1 MKILYVMFSFT
12 TGGMEK
18 LQVDTCNAMIKRNHE
33 VSLCIINNLYSS
45 EMLNKL
51 DKKLDLIML
60 NRRPR
65 VIDKIKAIKS
75 ILDIVNKKNIE
86 VIHCNGINTPEMV
99 LLSKI
104 IKPNIKIYYTI
115 HDSGQYKNLS
125 FRQIILRNII
135 CKKLIAISKCVEREM
150 IQYGAHKSKVIK
162 IYNGVDIE
170 KYSKRSRNKKFDINN
185 IKICNVA
192 RIIPQKKGQDLLIKA
207 IEKLRIDFPNIK
219 CYFLGEDLSDNQNNI
234 NELKELV
241 SKLKL
246 ENNIIFL
253 GNIEDITKV
262 LSDMDIFV
270 MPSRYEGFGLALVEA
285 MAMKLPCIA
294 SKLDGPYE
302 IIGNEDR
309 GLLFESGNYKELYKK
324 LYYMITNFEYF
335 NNMTPMSLEYV
346 LENFDLKKMIDN
358 LEKVYEQR

>member
-1 MKILYVMFSFT
+1 
-12 TGGMEK
+12 
-18 LQVDTCNAMIKRNHE
+18 
-33 VSLCIINNLYSS
+33 
-45 EMLNKL
+45 
-51 DKKLDLIML
+51 
-60 NRRPR
+60 
-65 VIDKIKAIKS
+65 
-75 ILDIVNKKNIE
+75 
-86 VIHCNGINTPEMV
+86 
-99 LLSKI
+99 
-104 IKPNIKIYYTI
+104 
-115 HDSGQYKNLS
+115 
-125 FRQIILRNII
+125 
-135 CKKLIAISKCVEREM
+135 M